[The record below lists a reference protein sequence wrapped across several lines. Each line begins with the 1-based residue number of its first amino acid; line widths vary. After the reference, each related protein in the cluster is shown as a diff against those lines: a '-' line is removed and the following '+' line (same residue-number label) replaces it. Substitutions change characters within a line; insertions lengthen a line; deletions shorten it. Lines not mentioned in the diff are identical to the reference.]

1 MLDDRFQITAGEA
14 TNPLWLRLKEHL
26 GERIQI
32 MREAN
37 DNESLD
43 HVRTASI
50 RASIKVYK
58 EILDLEVDR
67 KADT

>member
-1 MLDDRFQITAGEA
+1 MDEEQFEISAQEA
-14 TNPLWLRLKEHL
+14 TEPLWLRLKEYF
-26 GERIQI
+26 GERIQTL
-32 MREAN
+32 REVN
-37 DNESLD
+37 DNENLD

-67 KADT
+67 EADE